1 MEGDGVISSLV
12 TKREAD
18 GDLLVSATELFA
30 MLCCVWDAVVPQP
43 LNRCPQIH
51 FAGLTGGTSIT
62 NRPYLGHP
70 DLVTMEPED
79 EIPRVFDCWSL
90 WLREAGICDSLDD
103 VDLLE
108 MHVFG
113 CQPKSPNPLVD
124 PTGCEWAGWP

>member
-1 MEGDGVISSLV
+1 M
-12 TKREAD
+12 
-18 GDLLVSATELFA
+18 F
-30 MLCCVWDAVVPQP
+30 PQP
-43 LNRCPQIH
+43 LCRCRQIH

-124 PTGCEWAGWP
+124 PTGCEWADWP

>member
-1 MEGDGVISSLV
+1 
-12 TKREAD
+12 
-18 GDLLVSATELFA
+18 
-30 MLCCVWDAVVPQP
+30 
-43 LNRCPQIH
+43 
-51 FAGLTGGTSIT
+51 
-62 NRPYLGHP
+62 
-70 DLVTMEPED
+70 MEPED

-124 PTGCEWAGWP
+124 PTGCEWADWP